1 MLNDIVS
8 RFLAVRLSIEA
19 VLQETT
25 EYRRRRQ
32 LRAIENTVDLEGA
45 YGTTLARIKAP
56 GGVKARLGMAVLM
69 WISHSRRS
77 LRADEIGYALAIR
90 IGSNDLDCDNIP
102 GVSTMLDCCRGL
114 ATIERG
120 TSTIRLIHFTLQDYL
135 CAHPEL
141 FDRAHSVIAETC
153 LTYLNFQHVKDL
165 SARPSPDPRGTPF
178 LEYSSIYWGIHMRKE
193 PSDRA
198 NTFAFQLLD
207 QFGGHI
213 SAKLLWRSLNRGF
226 PFGRY
231 RDDEPFSALHCTSYF
246 GIAEVT
252 DTLIK
257 LNRWDVNQS
266 DAVGMTPLIWAA
278 RCGHEEVVGLLLRKK
293 DIRPDWPDTNS
304 GRTALS
310 WAAENGHEGVVRLFL
325 RPRFANPRSIGPRLG
340 RAWRAVGLLFGRR
353 YINPDRSSKYD
364 ETPLSFAAQNGHE
377 GIVKLLLERED
388 VKPDTLD
395 TIYGQTPI
403 LRAAGSGHEG
413 IVKLLL
419 GRKDVNPDTP
429 DPIHGWTPLSQAASC
444 GYEGV
449 VKLLLDRKDVNPNNP
464 TKSGQTPLTLA
475 TENGHDNI
483 VELLQAL
490 HSRAIG

>member
-1 MLNDIVS
+1 MLNHIVS
-8 RFLAVRLSIEA
+8 RFLVVCLSIKA

-25 EYRRRRQ
+25 KYRRGKQ
-32 LRAIENTVDLEGA
+32 LRAIGNIVDLEGA
-45 YGTTLARIKAP
+45 YGTTLARIKAQ
-56 GGVKARLGMAVLM
+56 GGVKAGLGMAVLM
-69 WISHSRRS
+69 WISHSRRP
-77 LRADEIGYALAIR
+77 LRASEIGHAVSIR
-90 IGSNDLDCDNIP
+90 IGSNALNTEDIPRISALLDSCQ
-102 GVSTMLDCCRGL
+102 GL
-114 ATIERG
+114 ATIEKG
-120 TSTIRLIHFTLQDYL
+120 TSTIKLIHFTLQDYL
-135 CAHPEL
+135 CAHPNL
-141 FDRAHSVIAETC
+141 FDRAHSLIAETC
-153 LTYLNFQHVKDL
+153 LTYLNFQNVKDL
-165 SARPSPDPRGTPF
+165 SVCSFPDPRGTPF
-178 LEYSSIYWGIHMRKE
+178 LEYSSIYWGIHMRRE

-207 QFGGHI
+207 QFDGHI
-213 SAKLLWRSLNRGF
+213 SAKLLWRSLNWGF

-231 RDDEPFSALHCTSYF
+231 RDEPFSALHCTSYF

-257 LNRWDVNQS
+257 LDRWDVNQS
-266 DAVGMTPLIWAA
+266 DGAGVTPLIWAA
-278 RCGHEEVVGLLLRKK
+278 RYGHEDVVRLLLRKK
-293 DIRPDWPDTNS
+293 DIQPDRRDTNS

-325 RPRFANPRSIGPRLG
+325 GPRFANPGSIGPRLG
-340 RAWRAVGLLFGRR
+340 RAWRVVALLFGRR
-353 YINPDRSSKYD
+353 YINPNRSSKYD

-377 GIVKLLLERED
+377 GIVKLLLERGD
-388 VKPDTLD
+388 VKPDTPD

-403 LRAAGSGHEG
+403 LRAALGGHEG